1 MAGRRTR
8 NQKLFR
14 NKSLLDSTLPDGRPF
29 LTNFKTIKHKYGS
42 EEVQFLFLVKSE
54 NKIIIIYAKT
64 DDDYMLW
71 IVSSTDKN

>member
-29 LTNFKTIKHKYGS
+29 LTNFKAIKYKYGS

-54 NKIIIIYAKT
+54 NKIIIIYVKT
-64 DDDYMLW
+64 DNDNTVW